1 MFENST
7 YSIQKLTFSFA
18 KQQGQ
23 RWSTWTFFFFCP
35 FHCFFFFYSSSAS
48 LSLSCAACFL
58 PAILRLSSTPRWWSK
73 RLGWTNHRAF
83 MALAPSAPPLRSSA
97 SPPPR
102 TAPSRRTPPS
112 RGTRHSQQSCTSGP
126 RRCTAAAVRSSWAP
140 GG

>member
-1 MFENST
+1 MGNQPTGRKTHLFVRKTTRPKME
-7 YSIQKLTFSFA
+7 YMDFIIIILPFSL
-18 KQQGQ
+18 
-23 RWSTWTFFFFCP
+23 FFFFTLP
-35 FHCFFFFYSSSAS
+35 RP

-140 GG
+140 AG

>member
-1 MFENST
+1 MFGKST
-7 YSIQKLTFSFA
+7 YRTQNSPFRSQNNKAKDGVHGLYYYYFA
-18 KQQGQ
+18 LFIV
-23 RWSTWTFFFFCP
+23 FFFTLP
-35 FHCFFFFYSSSAS
+35 RP

-140 GG
+140 AG